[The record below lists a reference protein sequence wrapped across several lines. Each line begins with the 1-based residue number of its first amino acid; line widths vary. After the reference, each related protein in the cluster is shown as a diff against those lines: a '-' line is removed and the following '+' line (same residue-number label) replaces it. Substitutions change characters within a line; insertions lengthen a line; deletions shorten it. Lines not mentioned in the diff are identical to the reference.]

1 MGHSSSPLVF
11 RYSSSSS
18 NNNNNNNN
26 NIIIIIIIIIMNC
39 KFLHSAWQIIPL
51 SYVVLTL
58 WLCFP
63 QSPEA
68 TGVLFV
74 NDMTPDEEGKVCG
87 RILSQKNPKKNLM
100 PPVVITGT
108 NIPYAIPQR

>member
-11 RYSSSSS
+11 RYSS
-18 NNNNNNNN
+18 NNNNN
-26 NIIIIIIIIIMNC
+26 IIIIIMNC
-39 KFLHSAWQIIPL
+39 KFLHSAWQIIP
-51 SYVVLTL
+51 SSHVVLT
-58 WLCFP
+58 LCFP